1 MNVSPYLD
9 YIKVRFTKY
18 KTGVLNYE
26 TLVQLLNQQPNICV
40 NHENDLVFF
49 RVYRRE
55 GCQMYILD
63 VNNVTGGLSL
73 NPNFLVDFG
82 KEPQGPMLAHEV
94 RYPGGDCSSDIWLAH
109 TGVKNKM

>member
-1 MNVSPYLD
+1 MY
-9 YIKVRFTKY
+9 YIK
-18 KTGVLNYE
+18 
-26 TLVQLLNQQPNICV
+26 TLVDFLINNPKFVLTIK
-40 NHENDLVFF
+40 NDSVFF
-49 RVYRRE
+49 FCLYHRE

-82 KEPQGPMLAHEV
+82 QEPQGPMLAHEV

>member
-1 MNVSPYLD
+1 MY
-9 YIKVRFTKY
+9 YIK
-18 KTGVLNYE
+18 
-26 TLVQLLNQQPNICV
+26 TLVDFLINNPKFVLTIK
-40 NHENDLVFF
+40 LTRVFF
-49 RVYRRE
+49 CLYHRE

-82 KEPQGPMLAHEV
+82 QEPQGPMLAHEV